1 MEERDS
7 RASEKKLPKPH
18 RCNARLE
25 DFVQSLFTLSPTGA
39 ILPAWRNFRACMAS
53 DPGQEPTMEY
63 IVLEDPE
70 KYLDGSRL
78 TGEGRRGS

>member
-1 MEERDS
+1 MTATAEERPRS
-7 RASEKKLPKPH
+7 PKPH

-53 DPGQEPTMEY
+53 EPGSEPTMDYLVITE
-63 IVLEDPE
+63 PR
-70 KYLDGSRL
+70 KYLDGGRL
-78 TGEGRRGS
+78 RKDRRGD